1 VPTET
6 GATAADDRR
15 LWIAI
20 TVSLLLHAAILSLH
34 FTFPEASRTLQ
45 GKVLDIVLVNA
56 KSVRKPVDA
65 QVLAQANLDGGGNSD
80 EERIAQTP
88 LPASQR
94 EQPGNELLQ
103 AQQRVQA
110 LEERQRQLLTQTRT
124 NPNAAPP
131 VAKARPQTP
140 PKEASP
146 APSPQPADEAPVLNG
161 RDLANSALEMMRLE
175 AVIARQTEE
184 YNKRPRVRPI
194 LSARAEEYRFAQYED
209 AWRIKIER
217 VGTLNYPQAAR
228 GKLSG
233 SLMLTVVI
241 NSDGSLAR
249 IEIDRPSWHRVLD
262 EAAKRIVNM
271 AAPFAEFPTDIRREW
286 DQLSITRT
294 FIFTSSNQLETK
306 SR

>member
-1 VPTET
+1 MM
-6 GATAADDRR
+6 ATNDRR

-20 TVSLLLHAAILSLH
+20 TVSLLLHAAVLSLH
-34 FTFPEASRTLQ
+34 FSFPEASRVLR

-56 KSVRKPVDA
+56 KSARKPVDA

-80 EERIAQTP
+80 EDRIAQTP
-88 LPASQR
+88 LPASPQ
-94 EQPGNELLQ
+94 EQPGNELQQ
-103 AQQRVQA
+103 AQRRVQE
-110 LEERQRQLLTQTRT
+110 LEERQRQLLTQTRVSKK
-124 NPNAAPP
+124 AAPP
-131 VAKARPQTP
+131 VTKTRSQTTS
-140 PKEASP
+140 EASP
-146 APSPQPADEAPVLNG
+146 APAPPAAAETPALSG

-209 AWRIKIER
+209 AWRIKVER
-217 VGTLNYPQAAR
+217 VGTLNYPRAAR
-228 GKLSG
+228 GRLSG
-233 SLMLTVVI
+233 SLMMTVVI
-241 NSDGSLAR
+241 NRDGSVAR
-249 IEIDRPSWHRVLD
+249 VEIDRPSGHSVLD
-262 EAAKRIVNM
+262 EAARRIVNL
-271 AAPFAEFPTDIRREW
+271 AAPFAEFPPDIRREW